1 VNEKFY
7 TGSIETA
14 APLDAGWVR
23 MASSTVE
30 FLRQETRCFISP
42 ELWLP
47 DCLDLTPWISLQ
59 EHVYKKPV
67 TQILYNVLI

>member
-47 DCLDLTPWISLQ
+47 
-59 EHVYKKPV
+59 
-67 TQILYNVLI
+67 